1 MMHELNVERF
11 TGQILLA
18 EPSKPNQLAI
28 ESMLLQYGVEVT
40 VVTDGLEAIEQCR
53 QCQYDLILMDI
64 NLSEKDGLET
74 TRFLIESGCKTPIVA
89 LAENATV
96 DQKQQCQL
104 AGCAAFMATPVN
116 HAHFTAILACYLQPA
131 GEVLNPIYSTLLQT
145 EPEMDDLLTIFIEKL
160 PGIVD
165 QIERVVQQDDRTEL
179 GHLLYNLKSMGINY
193 GFPMLTNS
201 CDTLHGLMLNDQESL
216 IKDALDDL
224 KLVSERIVMGGI
236 KDGLVQRYA

>member
-1 MMHELNVERF
+1 MMHELLVERF
-11 TGQILLA
+11 SGKILLA
-18 EPSKPNQLAI
+18 EPSESIQLAI
-28 ESMLLQYGVEVT
+28 ESVLLQCGVDVT

-53 QCQYDLILMDI
+53 QCKYDLILMDI

-96 DQKQQCQL
+96 EQKQQCQL
-104 AGCAAFMATPVN
+104 AGCAAFMGTPIN

-131 GEVLNPIYSTLLQT
+131 GELLNPVYSTLLQT

-165 QIERVVQQDDRTEL
+165 QIEDVVELDDKTEL
-179 GHLLYNLKSMGINY
+179 GQLLHNLKTMGNHY
-193 GFPMLTNS
+193 GFPMLIN
-201 CDTLHGLMLNDQESL
+201 CCETLHELMMNEQLNLVTE
-216 IKDALDDL
+216 AVNDL
-224 KLVSERIVMGGI
+224 KLLSERIVMGGI
-236 KDGLVQRYA
+236 KDGLVQRYG